1 MTLLDLLTARAALA
15 LADSECA
22 DWLTRDDRTR
32 GSEPFGFRSCGEVH
46 SINHR
51 EVIRHDRA

>member
-1 MTLLDLLTARAALA
+1 MILLDLLTARAALA

-32 GSEPFGFRSCGEVH
+32 GSEPVGFRSGGEVD
-46 SINHR
+46 
-51 EVIRHDRA
+51 VISHGDLLS